1 MRKLPSNAN
10 FAVEDVEIW
19 ITEVMLSML
28 HGAANHYVQ
37 RELPQCGHRVT
48 TASTV
53 LEAFL
58 LILQTKLGL
67 IIISE
72 MMPELDSIEIFS
84 MSATRKIP
92 LALIS
97 SHKLGDEHFGRV
109 PANILIIQ
117 KGSSFCDD
125 LFAAL
130 DNLFLI

>member
-1 MRKLPSNAN
+1 MLTLQLKMFKSEPLKSCYRC
-10 FAVEDVEIW
+10 
-19 ITEVMLSML
+19 VMGPLIY
-28 HGAANHYVQ
+28 YVQ
-37 RELPQCGHRVT
+37 RELPQYGHRVT

-58 LILQTKLGL
+58 LIVQTKLGL

-72 MMPELDSIEIFS
+72 MMPELDGIGIFS

-117 KGSSFCDD
+117 KGASFCDD